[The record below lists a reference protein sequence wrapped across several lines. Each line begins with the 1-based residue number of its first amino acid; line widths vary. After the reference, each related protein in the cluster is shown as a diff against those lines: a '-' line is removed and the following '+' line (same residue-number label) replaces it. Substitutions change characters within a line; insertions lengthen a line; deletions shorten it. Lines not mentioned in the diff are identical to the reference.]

1 MSEELKIGEKL
12 GTQRKLPCM
21 RCVGETRHTV
31 RAAADLHGEADRQDD
46 TFYWLTTNQL
56 LECGG
61 CGQITYRRAYSDSD
75 GGGADDEE
83 WEDSKLYPPRVAG
96 RRALPD
102 SWMIEPRVRQIYKET
117 SDAIAAGSP
126 ILAGIGLRA
135 ILETVCQQKSAQ
147 GSNLLAKIDDLV
159 TKQVLT
165 PNGAAVLHQ
174 IRTLGNSAAHEVQPH
189 SDKQLELAMD
199 VIEHLLE
206 DVYII
211 NAKAARVLPLAKLPT
226 LPALPPGASSV
237 PAPLVP
243 PATP

>member
-1 MSEELKIGEKL
+1 MSEELKIGEKI
-12 GTQRKLPCM
+12 GEVRILPCM

-31 RAAADLHGEADRQDD
+31 RAAADVHGEVERQDGD
-46 TFYWLTTNQL
+46 FYWVVNNQL

-61 CGQITYRRAYSDSD
+61 CGQITYRRAESDSD
-75 GGGADDEE
+75 GQGPDDGE
-83 WEDSKLYPPRVAG
+83 WDDSKLYPPRVSG
-96 RRALPD
+96 RKALPE
-102 SWMIEPRVRQIYKET
+102 SWMLEPKVRQIYKET
-117 SDAIAAGSP
+117 ANAIAAGSP

-135 ILETVCQQKSAQ
+135 ILETVCQQKSAA
-147 GSNLLAKIDDLV
+147 GRNLLDKIDDLV

-174 IRTLGNSAAHEVQPH
+174 IRTLGNNSAHEVQPH
-189 SDKQLELAMD
+189 SDKQLALAMD

-211 NAKAARVLPLAKLPT
+211 NAKAARILPQVPMRA
-226 LPALPPGASSV
+226 PAPIVAA

-243 PATP
+243 PTTT